1 MNVEDEMNKT
11 GGKFMVGQMRHGHGT
26 KVKVK
31 LDLAF

>member
-1 MNVEDEMNKT
+1 MNKT
-11 GGKFMVGQMRHGHGT
+11 RGKFMVGKMRHGHGT